1 MPSALNNEK
10 QYQCLVKKAK
20 FPTIMIAQ
28 EVTDFSSLKHSL
40 NEYGYKSWYEAPISG
55 DHPNQWLAMHSLV
68 HSTWHTQHQWRPH
81 PACNPTDE
89 IFE

>member
-1 MPSALNNEK
+1 MST
-10 QYQCLVKKAK
+10 CLIKKAK

-89 IFE
+89 ICE